1 MVENTISASL
11 ILVEKFVPMRIQW
24 SNPCGQK
31 DSVLTVRWYDGVTRY
46 KRPFVVY
53 ESCPHEN
60 GEWRVISCQLSFPSE
75 ALTMFLIFIRTVSLS
90 ESEMDKQIK

>member
-1 MVENTISASL
+1 VVENTISASL

-60 GEWRVISCQLSFPSE
+60 GEWRVIRANLPS
-75 ALTMFLIFIRTVSLS
+75 LVKH
-90 ESEMDKQIK
+90 KQSPCWRCRKRL